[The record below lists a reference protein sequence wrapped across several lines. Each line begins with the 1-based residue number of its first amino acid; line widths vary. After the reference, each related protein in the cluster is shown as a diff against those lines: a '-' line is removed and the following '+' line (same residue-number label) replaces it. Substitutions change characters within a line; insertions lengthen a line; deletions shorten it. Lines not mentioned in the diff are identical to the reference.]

1 MDSIAFPEQAKF
13 LMGSDDGGD
22 YWSELDDDFSFAIHR
37 VPSDQIVYERQ
48 RKKAKMVGKYL
59 MGDELGEGSYG
70 KVKEALDTE
79 NLCRR
84 AVKIMKKKKLRKIP
98 RGEDNVRREI
108 QLLKRLKHKNV
119 INLVDVLYSEPKEKI
134 YPFILF

>member
-1 MDSIAFPEQAKF
+1 MMDSIAFPEQAKF

-22 YWSELDDDFSFAIHR
+22 YWSELEDDFSFAIHR

-98 RGEDNVRREI
+98 RGEDNVRRSVYECLWVVSCYKLWFYF
-108 QLLKRLKHKNV
+108 QHCCLP
-119 INLVDVLYSEPKEKI
+119 LYMHARH
-134 YPFILF
+134 

>member
-1 MDSIAFPEQAKF
+1 MVESIALGAEQAKF

-22 YWSELDDDFSFAIHR
+22 YWSDLDEDFSFAIHR
-37 VPSDQIVYERQ
+37 VPSDQIVYENQ

-59 MGDELGEGSYG
+59 MGDEVGEGSYG

-98 RGEDNVRREI
+98 RGEENVRR
-108 QLLKRLKHKNV
+108 
-119 INLVDVLYSEPKEKI
+119 
-134 YPFILF
+134 

>member
-1 MDSIAFPEQAKF
+1 MVDSLAFPEQAKF
-13 LMGSDDGGD
+13 LMGSDDGAD
-22 YWSELDDDFSFAIHR
+22 YWSDDDFSFAIHR

-98 RGEDNVRREI
+98 RGEENVRRY
-108 QLLKRLKHKNV
+108 
-119 INLVDVLYSEPKEKI
+119 D
-134 YPFILF
+134 